1 MIDTQTMNHPVCQS
15 PRCAPILEG
24 LQEAAYS
31 GFNTAARD
39 GDKSLVH
46 FFHQVL
52 VITLDVRLGQAL
64 CADTLPEGVRQ

>member
-1 MIDTQTMNHPVCQS
+1 MNHPVRQS
-15 PRCAPILEG
+15 PNFAPILER
-24 LQEAAYS
+24 LQDAAYS

-52 VITLDVRLGQAL
+52 VATLDVRCGQVL
-64 CADTLPEGVRQ
+64 CADTQPEGVRQ